1 MDQPLRFAIVGTP
14 NVGKSSVIS
23 TLAEDDKVPVSPIP
37 GETKVCRTYPITIDG
52 QTLIEFID
60 TPGFMHPQSTLNW
73 LQEHPGDEAISFF
86 RAEHSELKT
95 FHDDNE
101 LLRPIAEGAGVIY
114 VVDGSCPISDGNK
127 AEMEI
132 LRLSGAPR
140 VAIINSKEDDWKYLE
155 KWKIVLAQHFNT
167 TWEFNAHHACF
178 AERIALLEALKGINQ
193 RWKPAIDQA
202 VNALKADWDE
212 RLRKTTDLICNLLE
226 EALCYEDKIDC
237 NETNQEEKE
246 KELQNRFCGKITK
259 IEHDFHEKIRSLFKH
274 NLFEYE
280 PPPDSSLRRNLFSE
294 EVWQVLGLSRTQLA
308 QAAALVGAGVGVGLD
323 ALCSGLTFGVFT
335 TTMAAAGAA
344 SAYFYGED
352 IARKLRPTG
361 RWNLLW
367 PHAGRTQLKMGPL
380 YDLQFFFIL
389 LDRVLIFLPYVI
401 NWAHGRREP
410 PPVNTSSVTSES
422 YTAQWPDEWRKDA
435 IKYFTELK
443 HNKKRAWGAN
453 KEDVDKFQKTLMEML
468 EKLSNAQ
475 GNDIFSTHTP
485 ASGTSLP
492 KATVSNDPPASETPV
507 AETSSQEISVS
518 ETPVSEIPASKSSAP
533 KATVSEEPASETP
546 VSETFPPETTA
557 PETPASETSVAEVS
571 SPKTTAPETFTSE
584 VPVPENSSA
593 EAAASETPASEAPEP
608 TMSAEA
614 SSPETNDS
622 ESDKSKGRW
631 WSWDRFTSILK
642 APNAEND
649 KGK

>member
-86 RAEHSELKT
+86 RAEHSELKA

-140 VAIINSKEDDWKYLE
+140 LAIINSKEDDRQFLE
-155 KWKIVLAQHFNT
+155 KWKITLHQHFNA

-178 AERIALLEALKGINQ
+178 AERIALLEALRFHQ
-193 RWKPAIDQA
+193 EWKPAIDQA

-212 RLRKTTDLICNLLE
+212 RLRKTTDLICDLLE
-226 EALCYEDKIDC
+226 EALCHEDKIDC
-237 NETNQEEKE
+237 NETNREEKE
-246 KELQNRFCGKITK
+246 KELHDRFCKK
-259 IEHDFHEKIRSLFKH
+259 VIEIEDGFHEKIRSLFKH
-274 NLFEYE
+274 NLFKYE
-280 PPPDSSLRRNLFSE
+280 PLPDSEFRRNLFSE
-294 EVWQVLGLSRTQLA
+294 EVWQVLGLNHTQLI
-308 QAAALVGAGVGVGLD
+308 QAAALLGAGIGAGVGTVSGTPVGT
-323 ALCSGLTFGVFT
+323 AIGSAIG
-335 TTMAAAGAA
+335 AAIGAA
-344 SAYFYGED
+344 SAHFGGES
-352 IARKLRPTG
+352 IARKLRPSG
-361 RWNLLW
+361 VGKFLW
-367 PHAGRTQLKMGPL
+367 PSVGRTQLKIGPL
-380 YDLQFFFIL
+380 YDLQFFFVL

-410 PPVNTSSVTSES
+410 PPSNTLAATYES
-422 YTAQWPDEWRKDA
+422 YTTQWPDEWRKHA

-475 GNDIFSTHTP
+475 GNDIFSIYTP
-485 ASGTSLP
+485 APGTSLP
-492 KATVSNDPPASETPV
+492 KATAPKAPASEAPV
-507 AETSSQEISVS
+507 SETSSQEINVS
-518 ETPVSEIPASKSSAP
+518 EAAVSEVPAAEGSSQEAI
-533 KATVSEEPASETP
+533 
-546 VSETFPPETTA
+546 A
-557 PETPASETSVAEVS
+557 PETFASEALVLEAS
-571 SPKTTAPETFTSE
+571 SSKTTASEASPQETTAPETFTSE
-584 VPVPENSSA
+584 VPVSENPSA
-593 EAAASETPASEAPEP
+593 ETAASETPASEAPGP
-608 TMSAEA
+608 KMSAET
-614 SSPETNDS
+614 STPETTDS
-622 ESDKSKGRW
+622 ESDNSKGRW
-631 WSWDRFTSILK
+631 WSWDHLTSTLK
-642 APNAEND
+642 TIYTEKSKD
-649 KGK
+649 K